1 MFAKK
6 ADFVRELRK
15 SEKSM
20 KGMVTKMSVT
30 RHDIR
35 ESEFIFIFEK
45 TFRDESVSELID
57 LSWDNEAITINDEV
71 RETVEGVYSHLEEI
85 DAVISKYSTKR
96 SIARIPKINL
106 SALRLAVYEINYKS
120 DKAPIRVVINEAVGL
135 VKKYAQEQDVSFVN
149 GVLGSYSRSLEA
161 ESKSKD

>member
-6 ADFVRELRK
+6 ADFVRDLRN

>member
-1 MFAKK
+1 MA
-6 ADFVRELRK
+6 
-15 SEKSM
+15 
-20 KGMVTKMSVT
+20 VT

-45 TFRDESVSELID
+45 TFRDEPVSDLIE

-71 RETVEGVYSHLEEI
+71 KETVEGVYSHLEEI
-85 DAVISKYSTKR
+85 DAVIAKYSVKR
-96 SIARIPKINL
+96 SIQRIPKINL

-149 GVLGSYSRSLEA
+149 GVLGAYSRDLEA
-161 ESKSKD
+161 KNKSEG